1 LISSLSKSLF
11 KTNDGLLS
19 KTVRKRKT
27 LSISLRTILATLVYL
42 FGKLIKKVISKRL
55 QLYSP
60 KSIREAEISLNY

>member
-1 LISSLSKSLF
+1 
-11 KTNDGLLS
+11 
-19 KTVRKRKT
+19 VRKRKT